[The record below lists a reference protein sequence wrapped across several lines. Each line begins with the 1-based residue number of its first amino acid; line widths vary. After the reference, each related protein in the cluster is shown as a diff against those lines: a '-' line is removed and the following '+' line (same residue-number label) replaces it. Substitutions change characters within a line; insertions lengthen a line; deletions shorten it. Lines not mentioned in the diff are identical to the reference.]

1 MPRVIVTAGA
11 ARGLQRCRDFLVGKN
26 PIAAAR
32 AAEAI
37 ARRFAQLE
45 THPEIGR
52 PYPEAPELRELVIGF
67 GSSGY
72 AALYR
77 YMAAEDAV
85 FILAFRHQKEAGYH
99 DLP

>member
-11 ARGLQRCRDFLVGKN
+11 ARGLQRCREFLVGKN
-26 PIAAAR
+26 PIAAA
-32 AAEAI
+32 AETI

-45 THPEIGR
+45 AHPEIGR
-52 PYPEAPELRELVIGF
+52 PHPEAPELRELVIGF

-72 AALYR
+72 VALYR
-77 YMAAEDAV
+77 YVAAEGAV